1 MADRQKTW
9 LRIVLWA
16 LVAAWMGLIFCL
28 SAQVAQDSQ
37 QTSGR
42 VIRWLLIHF
51 DKSFLNL
58 SPEEQLLRIDD
69 WSFVVRKLAHFVLF
83 AVLGFLC
90 FAAFSADLPPR
101 RAFPAALILG
111 VARAVLD
118 EVHQAFVPGR
128 SCELRDVCIDSAGVL
143 LGAAFLLFILT
154 LIQQK
159 KLKR

>member
-1 MADRQKTW
+1 MADRRKKW

-28 SAQVAQDSQ
+28 SAQAAQDSQ

-58 SPEEQLLRIDD
+58 SLEEQILRIDD
-69 WSFVVRKLAHFVLF
+69 WSFVVRKLAHFVLI

-90 FAAFSADLPPR
+90 FAAFSVDLLPW

-118 EVHQAFVPGR
+118 EAHQAFVPGR

-143 LGAAFLLFILT
+143 LGAAFLLLILHW
-154 LIQQK
+154 IQRK
-159 KLKR
+159 KA

>member
-1 MADRQKTW
+1 MADRRKKW

-28 SAQVAQDSQ
+28 SAQAAPDSQ

-58 SPEEQLLRIDD
+58 SLEEQILRIDD

-90 FAAFSADLPPR
+90 FAAFSVDLLPW

-118 EVHQAFVPGR
+118 EAHQAFVPGR

-143 LGAAFLLFILT
+143 LGAAFLLLILHW
-154 LIQQK
+154 IQRK
-159 KLKR
+159 KA